1 MADWAKEWQDISNK
15 PLGIIQ
21 DKKYKT
27 KPGRD
32 EILAAMLGI
41 SNGVKSQD
49 DCDPNKAPR
58 GSMATEKDN
67 IGIRNEKFSKNIAI
81 FKKDGV
87 KMTSAL
93 KKMLENADKG
103 TEPDLYRNLKI
114 LITGVDAFA
123 ARMAQH
129 GKTWASNA
137 DDNESWD
144 DVNAV
149 KNPEDQKLAK
159 EIRALEISLRDIKVS
174 LNSSLKKAL
183 AAAQKIKANPTPAN
197 YNTEIDK
204 GGRDLYMSL
213 TAINKI
219 KLDKVVGKHSKAKK
233 IPEPGAMLNAIKQF
247 GEGAGNYRTLPPILT
262 GVQVLV
268 VLKQFTD
275 TVKLIAVSY
284 AKFLKE

>member
-1 MADWAKEWQDISNK
+1 MANWALEWQEVCDK
-15 PLGIIQ
+15 PMGIIQ

-32 EILAAMLGI
+32 DILSAMSGI
-41 SNGVKSQD
+41 NAGVKAQV
-49 DCDPNKAPR
+49 DCDPIDAPR
-58 GSMATEKDN
+58 GNKATEKDN
-67 IGIRNEKFSKNIAI
+67 INIRNEKFSKNISL

-137 DDNESWD
+137 DDNKSWD
-144 DVNAV
+144 DANEV
-149 KNPEDQKLAK
+149 KDPEDQKLAK

-174 LNSSLKKAL
+174 LNASLKKAL

-275 TVKLIAVSY
+275 TVKLIAAGY

>member
-41 SNGVKSQD
+41 ANGVKFQD
-49 DCDPNKAPR
+49 DCDPIDAPR
-58 GSMATEKDN
+58 GTKATEKDN
-67 IGIRNEKFSKNIAI
+67 INIRNEKFSKNIAI

-137 DDNESWD
+137 EDNESWD